1 MVLILMGNGDTL
13 RDENSFRLSE
23 HCHKPKIIPK
33 NYFRETKCMK
43 KTEIRRS
50 SSNCEHNFIK
60 KSKIVK
66 EDADKKDL
74 RKA

>member
-43 KTEIRRS
+43 KP
-50 SSNCEHNFIK
+50 
-60 KSKIVK
+60 KS
-66 EDADKKDL
+66 DAVQAIANIILLKNPK
-74 RKA
+74 